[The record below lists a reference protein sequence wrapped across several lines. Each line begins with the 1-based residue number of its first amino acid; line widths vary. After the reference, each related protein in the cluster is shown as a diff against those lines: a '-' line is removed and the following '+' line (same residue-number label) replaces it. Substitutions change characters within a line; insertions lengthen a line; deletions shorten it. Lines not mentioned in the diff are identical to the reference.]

1 MITGSRSIASG
12 VCSRFVLCLCVFN
25 LWFRPRYKKK
35 LRVFDQKRQK
45 RTKKRVEVRTKL
57 KKLQFSAH
65 SYVFCFFMFLLIFP
79 VTACVFSHVWTTVC
93 ELNHM
98 SLFRCDFHTFAKKS
112 WFCGKNTWFY
122 GIAGFSK
129 SIKNYVFDNVQ
140 LLTWI
145 YKKNTQYFS
154 TIWKICNGIYPH
166 SWNIYMFVYFLLH

>member
-1 MITGSRSIASG
+1 M
-12 VCSRFVLCLCVFN
+12 
-25 LWFRPRYKKK
+25 
-35 LRVFDQKRQK
+35 
-45 RTKKRVEVRTKL
+45 KKRVEVRTKL
-57 KKLQFSAH
+57 KKLQCSAH

-79 VTACVFSHVWTTVC
+79 VTACVFNHVWTNVC

-98 SLFRCDFHTFAKKS
+98 CLFRCDFHTFAKKS

-145 YKKNTQYFS
+145 YKKIHNIFPLYEKYATEYTPTLEPYTCSFIFYCINITFS
-154 TIWKICNGIYPH
+154 GSFWPDIGVFFKIR
-166 SWNIYMFVYFLLH
+166 S